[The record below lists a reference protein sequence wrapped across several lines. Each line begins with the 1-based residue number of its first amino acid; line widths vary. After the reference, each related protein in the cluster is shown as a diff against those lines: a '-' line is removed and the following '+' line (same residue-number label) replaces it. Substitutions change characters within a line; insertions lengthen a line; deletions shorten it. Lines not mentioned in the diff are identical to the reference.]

1 MNPSV
6 AVLFVVPGT
15 EETLRVQ
22 GQAELVAGEAV
33 TGRLVARGQNALLAI
48 RVSAE
53 RCFFHCARSFKRA
66 GLWNPELWPER
77 VRISF
82 GRIIAGQ
89 LGRGED
95 LAREIDARVQKGY
108 EDL

>member
-1 MNPSV
+1 V

-22 GQAELVAGEAV
+22 GRAELVAGNAV

-48 RVSAE
+48 RVSVE

-66 GLWNPELWPER
+66 GLWTPELWPER
-77 VRISF
+77 VPVSF
-82 GRIIAGQ
+82 GRIIASR
-89 LGRGED
+89 LGRGEG
-95 LAREIDARVQKGY
+95 LAREIDARVQRGY